1 MMLVHWLE
9 LLLFILL
16 AAVKFAVVVPVYII
30 KNNLTFFEGL
40 AFSVFSGTLGII
52 FFIGVSDVLLR
63 FIQWISERFQIRKKK
78 KNTFSKRNRMLVRVM
93 KSYGLIGISFLS
105 PIILSIPVGTFIAL
119 RYYKDK
125 KQVFIYLWL
134 GVLFWSLIFSGFSSV
149 IIKILN
155 SLHVA

>member
-52 FFIGVSDVLLR
+52 FFIGVSDVLIR
-63 FIQWISERFQIRKKK
+63 FIQWISDRFHIGKKK
-78 KNTFSKRNRMLVRVM
+78 KNTFSKRNRMLVKVM

-105 PIILSIPVGTFIAL
+105 PIILSLPVGTFIAL

-134 GVLFWSLIFSGFSSV
+134 GVLFWSIIFSGFSSV

>member
-1 MMLVHWLE
+1 MMLLHWLE

-30 KNNLTFFEGL
+30 KNNLNFFEGL
-40 AFSVFSGTLGII
+40 AFSLFSGTLGII

-63 FIQWISERFQIRKKK
+63 FIHWISDRFQIGKKK
-78 KNTFSKRNRMLVRVM
+78 KNTFSKRNRMLVKVM
-93 KSYGLIGISFLS
+93 KSYGLLGIAFLS
-105 PIILSIPVGTFIAL
+105 PIILSLPVGTFIAL

-134 GVLFWSLIFSGFSSV
+134 GVLFWSIIFSGFSSV